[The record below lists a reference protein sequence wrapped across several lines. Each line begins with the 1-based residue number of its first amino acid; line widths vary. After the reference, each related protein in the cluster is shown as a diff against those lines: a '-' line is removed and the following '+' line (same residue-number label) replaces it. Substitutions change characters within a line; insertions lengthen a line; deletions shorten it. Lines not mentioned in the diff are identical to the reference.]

1 MVNLVLRKEGAFP
14 CDRRPYKSSLGD
26 EGLIL
31 VHGLIGMKGVAGYFA
46 LSQEVWF
53 SAYFLLVTL

>member
-1 MVNLVLRKEGAFP
+1 MVNLVLRKEGAFH

-26 EGLIL
+26 EGL
-31 VHGLIGMKGVAGYFA
+31 HGLIGMKGVAGYFA